1 MLFAIVNVCCRRD
14 GKGCESRLWTAYAAD
29 RPNPPARC
37 DRVIGV
43 DWDERLFAFLDD
55 LEQQA
60 QALYDADRESELA
73 DRARSEYAAVTLV
86 SRLMASLDREVV
98 LDVRGV
104 GPVAGRLQRVGPD
117 WCLVHGAAQDWVVR
131 LDAVKSVEGA
141 SDRSVPEVAWS
152 PVSRLGLGSALRR
165 LADTGAACRV
175 HAVDGTVWDA
185 CLTRVGSDFV
195 EARVGEDRLVL
206 VARDALAAVQSRG

>member
-1 MLFAIVNVCCRRD
+1 VDRD
-14 GKGCESRLWTAYAAD
+14 EG
-29 RPNPPARC
+29 
-37 DRVIGV
+37 
-43 DWDERLFAFLDD
+43 LFAFLAD

-117 WCLVHGAAQDWVVR
+117 WALVHGAAQDWVVR
-131 LDAVKSVEGA
+131 LDAVKGVEGA
-141 SDRSVPEVAWS
+141 SARSVPEVAWS

-165 LADTGAACRV
+165 LADTGAGCRL

-206 VARDALAAVQSRG
+206 VAWDALAAVQSRG

>member
-1 MLFAIVNVCCRRD
+1 M
-14 GKGCESRLWTAYAAD
+14 
-29 RPNPPARC
+29 
-37 DRVIGV
+37 

-86 SRLMASLDREVV
+86 SRLMASVGREVV

-104 GPVAGRLQRVGPD
+104 GAVAGELQRVGPD

-131 LDAVKSVEGA
+131 LAAVKGVEGA
-141 SDRSVPEVAWS
+141 SDRSVPEIAWS

-165 LADTGAACRV
+165 LADTRSECRV
-175 HAVDGTVWDA
+175 HSVDGAVWDA
-185 CLTRVGSDFV
+185 CLTRVGTDFV
-195 EARVGEDRLVL
+195 EARVGEGRVVL
-206 VARDALAAVQSRG
+206 LALESLGAVQSRG

>member
-1 MLFAIVNVCCRRD
+1 M
-14 GKGCESRLWTAYAAD
+14 
-29 RPNPPARC
+29 
-37 DRVIGV
+37 

-60 QALYDADRESELA
+60 QALYDADRQSELA

-86 SRLMASLDREVV
+86 SRLMASLDHDVV

-104 GPVAGRLQRVGPD
+104 GTVSGRLQRAGLD
-117 WCLVHGAAQDWVVR
+117 WCLVHGSAQDWVVR
-131 LDAVKSVEGA
+131 LGAVRSVEGV
-141 SDRSVPEVAWS
+141 SDRSVPDVAWS

-175 HAVDGTVWDA
+175 HSVDGTVWES
-185 CLTRVGSDFV
+185 CLTRVGADFV

-206 VARDALAAVQSRG
+206 IARDALAAVQSRG

>member
-1 MLFAIVNVCCRRD
+1 
-14 GKGCESRLWTAYAAD
+14 
-29 RPNPPARC
+29 
-37 DRVIGV
+37 V

-60 QALYDADRESELA
+60 QALYDADRVSELA

-86 SRLMASLDREVV
+86 SRLMASLDRDVT

-104 GPVAGRLQRVGPD
+104 GSVLGRLQRVGPD

-131 LDAVKSVEGA
+131 LEAVNAVEGT

-152 PVSRLGLGSALRR
+152 PVNRLGLGSALRR
-165 LADTGAACRV
+165 LADTGSGCRL
-175 HAVDGTVWDA
+175 HTVDGTVRDA
-185 CLTRVGSDFV
+185 RLARVGSDFV
-195 EARVGEDRLVL
+195 EARVGEDRVVL
-206 VARDALAAVQSRG
+206 VARAALAAVQSRE